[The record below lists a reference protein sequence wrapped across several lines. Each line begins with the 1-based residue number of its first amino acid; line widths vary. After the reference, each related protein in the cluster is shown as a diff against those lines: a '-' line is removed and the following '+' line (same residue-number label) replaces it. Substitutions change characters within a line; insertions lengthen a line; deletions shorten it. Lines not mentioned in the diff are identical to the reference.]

1 MNTKYRTPELE
12 EAIKASYKELKSSVK
27 VALIYGCAR
36 STIIYIVHP
45 EVYERHKEH
54 MRYMTSIKKG
64 LVV

>member
-12 EAIKASYKELKSSVK
+12 EAIKASYKELKSSTK
-27 VALIYGCAR
+27 VALMYGCAK

-54 MRYMTSIKKG
+54 MRYIALVKKG
-64 LVV
+64 LIV

>member
-1 MNTKYRTPELE
+1 MRKKYRTPELE
-12 EAIKASYKELKSSVK
+12 EAIKASYKELKSSTK
-27 VALIYGCAR
+27 VALIYGCSK

-54 MRYMTSIKKG
+54 MRYISSVKKG